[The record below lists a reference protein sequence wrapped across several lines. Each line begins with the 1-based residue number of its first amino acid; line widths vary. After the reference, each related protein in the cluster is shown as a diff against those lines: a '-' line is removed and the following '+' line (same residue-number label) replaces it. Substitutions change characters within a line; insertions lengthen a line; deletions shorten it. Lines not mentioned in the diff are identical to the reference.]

1 MMKQKQIRIN
11 VTLDDNQLPERLDW
25 EADDSPGLQEAGAA
39 FISFW
44 DKDENQALR
53 VDLWN
58 KDFTTDEMKS
68 FFVQTLLT
76 MNDTLERATGDK
88 ETCEGIRKF
97 GMELG
102 KRFGVM
108 EDEG

>member
-1 MMKQKQIRIN
+1 MKKQIRID
-11 VTLDDNQLPERLDW
+11 VELDENHLPERVTW
-25 EADDSPGLQEAGAA
+25 EADDSAGPKEASA
-39 FISFW
+39 ILMSFW
-44 DKDENQALR
+44 DKKEQQTLR

-58 KDFTTDEMKS
+58 KEFTTDEMKT
-68 FFVQTLLT
+68 FFVQSLLT

-97 GMELG
+97 GLELG

-108 EDEG
+108 KG

>member
-1 MMKQKQIRIN
+1 MNKQIRIN
-11 VTLDDNQLPERLDW
+11 VTLDDNHLPEKVEWD
-25 EADDSPGLQEAGAA
+25 ADDSPERKEAGAA
-39 FISFW
+39 MISFW
-44 DKDENQALR
+44 DTKEKQAMR
-53 VDLWN
+53 IDLWN

-88 ETCEGIRKF
+88 ETSEGIRQF

-102 KRFGVM
+102 KWMGVLS
-108 EDEG
+108 D